1 MTELNYEFSTS
12 EQNAN
17 LSHDFNVI
25 QSALTGGTLTLLE
38 ANFLFQKWVTED
50 YTFDT
55 PERVIQ
61 VCTNRPNFKAL
72 SKGEN

>member
-1 MTELNYEFSTS
+1 MIELNYEFTTS
-12 EQNAN
+12 EQNEN
-17 LSHDFNVI
+17 LSHDFNVL

-38 ANFLFQKWVTED
+38 ANFLFQKWVTEN

-55 PERVIQ
+55 LERVTQ

-72 SKGEN
+72 VKEEN